1 MAGAVHLPAEE
12 VAAQQER
19 QQGAEVAVSVLGG
32 DIVPGPGG
40 VCQLVGGFG
49 GLLGGELYRRRQWGG
64 QQGRQ
69 GRLGQ
74 EELGDRCHGAEGK
87 GDVDE
92 AEVVAAVKVVTM
104 NVGRTDEHQV
114 PGLQGL
120 HRLVYQVQ
128 GLAVGDQEDLEK
140 VVGVQGRGLADAVL
154 LQEPHLG
161 LGGPNSF
168 RRNG

>member
-1 MAGAVHLPAEE
+1 
-12 VAAQQER
+12 
-19 QQGAEVAVSVLGG
+19 
-32 DIVPGPGG
+32 
-40 VCQLVGGFG
+40 
-49 GLLGGELYRRRQWGG
+49 
-64 QQGRQ
+64 
-69 GRLGQ
+69 
-74 EELGDRCHGAEGK
+74 
-87 GDVDE
+87 
-92 AEVVAAVKVVTM
+92 M

-161 LGGPNSF
+161 LGVQIAFVVTDDFHGEAPIYRDGEGSGE
-168 RRNG
+168 RSK